1 MDSIRKAIAAKD
13 FLFTEDSEITGED
26 LEITGEDSEITGPEW
41 FGNLLNSDKAY
52 IDRAIINSHS
62 KVYGY
67 MIRAP
72 AAIYKAKIGDYII
85 LDDTGNVSVC
95 KKYRFK
101 EEYEKG

>member
-1 MDSIRKAIAAKD
+1 MNFIRKAIAAKA
-13 FLFTEDSEITGED
+13 FIFT
-26 LEITGEDSEITGPEW
+26 EDSEITGPEW

-52 IDRAIINSHS
+52 IDRAVINGHS
-62 KVYGY
+62 KVYGCT
-67 MIRAP
+67 IRAP